1 MDAVFYWD
9 MTYAEIIT
17 AINANNKKLE
27 RDWKENLQ
35 AQAIIAYK
43 LGELI
48 GIALNDPKKY
58 PANVEEAFPKIFD
71 DIKSD
76 GPSKQQDWQIM
87 KARIEQYN
95 YLHKQ
100 KRGEKA

>member
-27 RDWKENLQ
+27 REWKENLRG
-35 AQAIIAYK
+35 QAIIAYK

-48 GIALNDPKKY
+48 GIAFNEPKKY
-58 PANVEEAFPKIFD
+58 PGTVKEAFPKVFD
-71 DIKSD
+71 DDTKDD

-95 YLHKQ
+95 YLRKQ
-100 KRGEKA
+100 K